1 MRMLTVASVVFS
13 GCTATGAEDQAPLT
27 DARRTA
33 IADTVQRLSQ
43 EASRIFDSEMDC
55 AQIVQVLGPDAVYL
69 VTSTVYTVHFK
80 DGRTTKRPQVVT
92 QVWSRRPEG
101 WERVHLHES
110 WRDTAGP
117 SPLRRDST
125 VTG

>member
-1 MRMLTVASVVFS
+1 MGKTGRGPVMRMLTVASVVFS

-92 QVWSRRPEG
+92 QV
-101 WERVHLHES
+101 
-110 WRDTAGP
+110 
-117 SPLRRDST
+117 
-125 VTG
+125 